1 MKEQK
6 WKYFTEGRGDASW
19 HPWGWDKLS
28 EGALPGHTPL
38 VATGVWTLL
47 VWPCLNHRLPQVPKD
62 WFPARCWWSSIW
74 SIFHYFSSLRYV
86 YRVESSEQIKT
97 GSGLSE
103 RLCKLLLFMLST
115 SWHPLLSRC
124 GLTCREAL
132 WSSVTV
138 CAGSGWYTGAEIPG
152 QASPRGVWNHLKCDS
167 KSRHVCCHRNEG
179 SRILSGGTTWTRKH
193 FYSVSCAPSLPKGSS
208 IKSFHNEYCS
218 INAAAGRCMFS

>member
-1 MKEQK
+1 MEIFHWRERWCFVTSLWMGQ
-6 WKYFTEGRGDASW
+6 A
-19 HPWGWDKLS
+19 

-115 SWHPLLSRC
+115 SWHPLLSRR
-124 GLTCREAL
+124 GLTCREAV
-132 WSSVTV
+132 WSSMTV
-138 CAGSGWYTGAEIPG
+138 CAGSGWYTKYLVRHPPGVCEIIWNVT
-152 QASPRGVWNHLKCDS
+152 PR
-167 KSRHVCCHRNEG
+167 
-179 SRILSGGTTWTRKH
+179 
-193 FYSVSCAPSLPKGSS
+193 VSTYVAIDMKDPAFFQVALRGLVSTSTQSLVLPPYPR
-208 IKSFHNEYCS
+208 E
-218 INAAAGRCMFS
+218 AA